1 MLQSLQTVDKVPD
14 SRPGFS
20 IRKVIHITVDF
31 FVFINKKLSVVNK
44 IIQGNHLRAW
54 YNVINRRY
62 CL

>member
-1 MLQSLQTVDKVPD
+1 MNRTAQTVDKVPD

-44 IIQGNHLRAW
+44 IIQGNPVLAW
-54 YNVINRRY
+54 YNVSNRGY
-62 CL
+62 